1 MKRSEAAK
9 YARWSAAAALLLAS
23 LTAGVY
29 LERKWAAYREKQKA
43 PPPAPQDVTRLS
55 SGLTFS
61 KEAGTQKIF
70 TVEASKATDF
80 RDRDASLLEDVKITI
95 FGKTGERHDTIH
107 TQSCQYEKTG
117 GGMACSG
124 KVQIDLE
131 SKAEAERA
139 AKNPDASARQKV
151 HVETR
156 GLVFNRSSGL
166 ARTDQPVKFAF
177 PNGNGEAVGVE
188 YQSEEGAMR
197 LLRDV
202 RFSLMPT
209 RNDVAGEKNASDG
222 AKEPIHV
229 KGKSLDFARESR
241 TMQLQGPVE
250 AQTQAARLRAG
261 KLTLTLDAA
270 FRAQKLVA
278 APGPNGNNPELE
290 FQSADAPANLS
301 AETITAQI
309 APEGWL
315 TKIEGA
321 GNVRGSRRTGK
332 EAEDFRAE
340 HGALELLPKANR
352 PKEMNLNGN
361 VQVTTRAGDTGE
373 ARLLET
379 SALRMEFT
387 DGEKGEGGRLER
399 AETLG
404 AGRIEWTDAA
414 PQSGTPGAAANIEA
428 AHTKL
433 QADKLEMEFGE
444 EGKARK
450 LLATGNVSTERSAS
464 GKPAET
470 ATAQSGVAQLLASGG
485 WSQMDLQGNVKLK
498 EGDRSGQA
506 EHATFVRDTQTAL
519 LTGKALARDATAET
533 QAPRITFAQ
542 TTGEIHA
549 EGGVRSTDFSARGG
563 GAQLAAGPTNIS
575 ADTMLANSKTG
586 RALYTGH
593 ARLWQGDSVMEAD
606 SIELLREARV
616 MNAIGNVRA
625 VFPQAP
631 GPSLAQTAM
640 VQASP
645 KKPRLWHITAGTLTY
660 RDAESRAHL
669 EKNVVAQSS
678 EQKMRGATVD
688 LYFTRAHTPN
698 ASNAPNANV
707 ANVSAPAS
715 PPAGAQQISRA
726 VGTGGV
732 IVEQGTRK
740 ATAERGEYNATDGKF
755 VMSGGNPTIYDGV
768 EGTTTGH
775 QLTFFLADDTI
786 IVDSETGSRT
796 LTKHR
801 VDR

>member
-29 LERKWAAYREKQKA
+29 LGRKWSAYREKQKA

-61 KEAGTQKIF
+61 KEVGTQKIF

-95 FGKTGERHDTIH
+95 FGKAGERHDTIH

-117 GGMACSG
+117 GSMACSG
-124 KVQIDLE
+124 EVQIDLE

-139 AKNPDASARQKV
+139 AKNPGASARQKI

-156 GLVFNRSSGL
+156 GVLFNRASGL
-166 ARTDQPVKFAF
+166 ARTDQPVKFVF

-188 YQSEEGAMR
+188 YQSEEGTMR
-197 LLRDV
+197 LLSDV
-202 RFSLMPT
+202 RFSLAPLG
-209 RNDVAGEKNASDG
+209 NGIAGKSNSHDS

-229 KGKSLDFARESR
+229 TGKSLDFARESR

-250 AQTQAARLRAG
+250 AQTHAARLRAG

-278 APGPNGNNPELE
+278 APGPDGNNPELNS
-290 FQSADAPANLS
+290 QGADAPANLS
-301 AETITAQI
+301 AQIITAQF

-315 TKIEGA
+315 TRIEGA
-321 GNVRGSRRTGK
+321 GDVRGSRRTGK
-332 EAEDFRAE
+332 EAEEFSAE
-340 HGALELLPKANR
+340 HGALELWPKLNQPR
-352 PKEMNLNGN
+352 EMNLNGN
-361 VQVTTRAGDTGE
+361 VQAKTRVGDSGE
-373 ARLLET
+373 SRLLQT
-379 SALRMEFT
+379 SALRMQFVDEK
-387 DGEKGEGGRLER
+387 KGEGGKLER

-414 PQSGTPGAAANIEA
+414 PQRGSPGADANGEA
-428 AHTKL
+428 ARTKL

-464 GKPAET
+464 GKPVQT
-470 ATAQSGVAQLLASGG
+470 ATAQSGVAQLLAGGG
-485 WSQMDLQGNVKLK
+485 WSQMDLQGNVKLR

-506 EHATFVRDTQTAL
+506 EHATFARATQTAL

-533 QAPRITFAQ
+533 QAPRIAFMQ
-542 TTGEIHA
+542 TTGEIRA
-549 EGGVRSTDFSARGG
+549 EGGVRSTDFSAKGG
-563 GAQLAAGPTNIS
+563 GAQLASGPANIS
-575 ADTMLANSKTG
+575 ADAMQANSKTG
-586 RALYTGH
+586 RAVYTGH

-606 SIELLREARV
+606 SIELLRDARV
-616 MNAIGNVRA
+616 MNAVGNVRA

-631 GPSLAQTAM
+631 GPSPARTAI
-640 VQASP
+640 VQAGP
-645 KKPRLWHITAGTLTY
+645 KKPRLWHVTAGTLTY
-660 RDAESRAHL
+660 RDVESRAHL
-669 EKNVVAQSS
+669 EKNVVAQSA
-678 EQKMRGATVD
+678 EQKMRGAAVD
-688 LYFTRAHTPN
+688 LYFTRAEK
-698 ASNAPNANV
+698 SDAPNLNV
-707 ANVSAPAS
+707 SASAPAS
-715 PPAGAQQISRA
+715 PAAGAQQISRA

-740 ATAERGEYNATDGKF
+740 ATAERCEYNATDGKF
-755 VMSGGNPTIYDGV
+755 IMSGGNPTIYDAA

-786 IVDSETGSRT
+786 VVDSETGSRT